1 MAARAYSS
9 TIDMVGIAPKPRRE
23 SGEREARLVLIRPDS
38 VPFSSVLYLSGRLGV
53 SSSVLLGV
61 IGIPERTSARRRQE
75 GFLKTD
81 EADRLL
87 RVARIFEEAVR
98 VFGTETKAARWLNT
112 VSPLL
117 YGVTPLSLLDSD
129 AGAQAVRME
138 RVRIDFGDFV

>member
-9 TIDMVGIAPKPRRE
+9 TIDMVGITPKSRRE
-23 SGEREARLVLIRPDS
+23 PGKREAQLVLIRPDS
-38 VPFSSVLYLSGRLGV
+38 VPFSAVLYLSGRLGV
-53 SSSVLLGV
+53 TSAVLLDV

-129 AGAQAVRME
+129 AGAQAVSGE
-138 RVRIDFGDFV
+138 LVRIDFGDFI

>member
-1 MAARAYSS
+1 
-9 TIDMVGIAPKPRRE
+9 MVGIAPKSRRE
-23 SGEREARLVLIRPDS
+23 HGAAEARLVLIRPDS
-38 VPFSSVLYLSGRLGV
+38 VPFSAVLHLSARLGV
-53 SSSVLLGV
+53 ASPVLLEV
-61 IGIPERTSARRRQE
+61 IGIPERTSTRRRQE

-98 VFGTETKAARWLNT
+98 VFGTEAKAARWLNT

-129 AGAQAVRME
+129 AGTQAVSGE
-138 RVRIDFGDFV
+138 LVRIDFGDFA